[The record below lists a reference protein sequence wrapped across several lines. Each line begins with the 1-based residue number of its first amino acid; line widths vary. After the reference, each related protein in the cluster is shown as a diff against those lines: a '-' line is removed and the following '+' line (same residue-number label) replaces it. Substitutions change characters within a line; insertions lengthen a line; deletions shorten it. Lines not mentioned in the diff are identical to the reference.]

1 MILRT
6 KNLSIREITEEDI
19 NGVIEV
25 YNSNQDFLKF
35 HIGRQEVNIEW
46 LIQEQKE
53 MKAIDFKILVAKE
66 NESNVVIGFI
76 DIGLMEECYLSL
88 LMVHNEFRC
97 KGYGKEIYDALEDC
111 LRENNFR
118 RIRIDVAY
126 GYSEEVLQFW
136 KNRGFEEIKKIKL
149 QWVDRLFDA
158 IVMKKDLN

>member
-25 YNSNQDFLKF
+25 YNSNQDFLMF
-35 HIGRQEVNIEW
+35 HIGRQEVNIQW

-53 MKAIDFKILVAKE
+53 MKAIDFKILVVKE
-66 NESNVVIGFI
+66 NESNAIIGFI
-76 DIGLMEECYLSL
+76 DIGFMEECYLSL

-97 KGYGKEIYDALEDC
+97 KGYGKEIYDALEGY
-111 LRENNFR
+111 LRENNLR

-136 KNRGFEEIKKIKL
+136 ENRGFEGIKKIKL
-149 QWVDRLFDA
+149 QWMDRLFDA
-158 IVMKKDLN
+158 IVMEKDLN